1 MKYTRRSFLRKYRE
15 APVEI
20 RQHGTQQSHPAQMND
35 CCRGGMQLISDRF
48 IEPGAEVVIGPGD
61 HLVDILNGAA
71 HADCP
76 AEVVWCHR
84 CDKGTPNRF
93 LIGVRFMRSLAH

>member
-1 MKYTRRSFLRKYRE
+1 
-15 APVEI
+15 
-20 RQHGTQQSHPAQMND
+20 
-35 CCRGGMQLISDRF
+35 MQLIYDRF

-71 HADCP
+71 YEDCV

-84 CDKGTPNRF
+84 CDKESPNRF
-93 LIGVRFMRSLAH
+93 LIGVRFVRPLSH

>member
-20 RQHGTQQSHPAQMND
+20 RQHGTQQSQPAQMSD

-48 IEPGAEVVIGPGD
+48 IEPGAEVVIEEIKRGRPAGRGDRSGRPPGRY
-61 HLVDILNGAA
+61 
-71 HADCP
+71 P
-76 AEVVWCHR
+76 
-84 CDKGTPNRF
+84 K
-93 LIGVRFMRSLAH
+93 

>member
-20 RQHGTQQSHPAQMND
+20 RQHGTQQSQPAQMSD

-48 IEPGAEVVIGPGD
+48 IEPGAEVV
-61 HLVDILNGAA
+61 
-71 HADCP
+71 ADCP

-93 LIGVRFMRSLAH
+93 PIGVRFVRSLAH